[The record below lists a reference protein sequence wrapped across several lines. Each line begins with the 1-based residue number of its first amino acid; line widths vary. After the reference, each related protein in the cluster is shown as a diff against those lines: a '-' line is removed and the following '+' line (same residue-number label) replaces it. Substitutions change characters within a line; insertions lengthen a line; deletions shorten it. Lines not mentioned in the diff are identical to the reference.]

1 MANILITGI
10 TGLLGSHLSEELF
23 KFGHNVYGVTR
34 SISKASYETVNID
47 LSTDWKISELP
58 ANIDA
63 IYHLA
68 QSDKF
73 RDFPSGAPDVFQV
86 NVNST
91 AKLLNYCR
99 QSGVEKFI
107 YASTGGVYG
116 NGNKP
121 FEEDTPIV
129 PIGELGFYLGSK
141 ACGEILAH
149 SYASEFQVII
159 IRPFFI
165 YGKDQNRSMLIP
177 RLFDNVASGKP
188 IHLIGEK
195 GIRINPIHV
204 DDAVKVLSATLKSS
218 STLTYNM
225 GGPDIFSI
233 RQICDLFGDH
243 LGKEPYFKH
252 FAGSPMDIIGDISL
266 MSEKLY
272 KPKIKLSETFLD
284 LEKNSSL

>member
-10 TGLLGSHLSEELF
+10 TGLLGSHLSEELL

-34 SISKASYETVNID
+34 SISKATYETVNID

-58 ANIDA
+58 AKIDA

-99 QSGVEKFI
+99 QTGVKKFI

-159 IRPFFI
+159 VRPFFI

-233 RQICDLFGDH
+233 RQICDLFGEH

>member
-23 KFGHNVYGVTR
+23 KFGHHVYGVTR

-58 ANIDA
+58 ANIDV

-99 QSGVEKFI
+99 QSGVKKFI

-159 IRPFFI
+159 VRPFFI

-233 RQICDLFGDH
+233 RQICDLFGEH

>member
-10 TGLLGSHLSEELF
+10 TGLLGSHLSEELL

-58 ANIDA
+58 ANIDV

-99 QSGVEKFI
+99 QSGVKKFI

-159 IRPFFI
+159 VRPFFI

-233 RQICDLFGDH
+233 RQICDLFGEH